1 MISITVT
8 IMFFGRHLIFCG
20 ILMFFVVDR
29 QSLRAKGLY
38 ITLASLNNMRK
49 NVLSHMSSAVRNTM
63 QVSVTVMRIEV
74 CLSYSLCE
82 HCVQGL
88 FGLEIILTDC
98 D

>member
-1 MISITVT
+1 
-8 IMFFGRHLIFCG
+8 
-20 ILMFFVVDR
+20 MFFVVDR

-74 CLSYSLCE
+74 WLSYNTCE
-82 HCVQGL
+82 QCVQGL
-88 FGLEIILTDC
+88 FSLENILTDC
-98 D
+98 G